1 METIGKIIVIAIA
14 LVVGYALLHEYLS
27 EEDIRPVYHL
37 FIGGAIIIGLMAMC
51 INGCGG

>member
-37 FIGGAIIIGLMAMC
+37 FIGGAIIIMAMC